1 MKNIRLLQE
10 PGFLWDLYY
19 MFFLRFN
26 LDTLSSVSPEE
37 DGELLYCKDMVKR
50 FADIPED
57 LYVFFR
63 RSEKNNSTLV
73 YEYYLKKFQKH
84 FSDRYNVEYLQ
95 HRLVNWSE
103 VIRNTIS
110 FYFDDVAQEELDK
123 YASSKELLF
132 DRLKNSDYSSEYK
145 IKLYEFFINPE
156 HYIKLL
162 QRVLVDKIS
171 LLNDYYKECYRKIM
185 DVYDPVQLNSFA
197 ESTDNVEREV
207 YVSYCIVD
215 HKHFEHI
222 SDFDKCLY
230 ILGTDYEKGMEKESR
245 GAEKLALKNFC
256 YALSES
262 NRVDILNLL
271 LEKGEITCKDLER
284 FFDFSGST
292 AYHHISLMSRMGV
305 VETRNKGKTIYYSI
319 NKRTLNDIVIYL
331 KRFSN

>member
-1 MKNIRLLQE
+1 MKNISLLQE

-26 LDTLSSVSPEE
+26 LDALSSATPEE
-37 DGELLYCKDMVKR
+37 DGELAYCKDMVKR
-50 FADIPED
+50 FGDIPED

-63 RSEKNNSTLV
+63 RSGENNSTLI
-73 YEYYLKKFQKH
+73 YECYLKKSQKC
-84 FSDRYNVEYLQ
+84 SIDRYNVEYLQ

-110 FYFDDVAQEELDK
+110 FYFDDVAQKELDK

-132 DRLKNSDYSSEYK
+132 DRIKNSDYSSEYK
-145 IKLYEFFINPE
+145 IKLYEFFVNPE
-156 HYIKLL
+156 HYIRLL

-185 DVYDPVQLNSFA
+185 DAYDPVQLSSFA
-197 ESTDNVEREV
+197 ESTDNEEMEV

-222 SDFDKCLY
+222 YDSDKCLY
-230 ILGTDYEKGMEKESR
+230 ILGTDYEKGMGGDSR
-245 GAEKLALKNFC
+245 AVERSALENFC

-271 LEKGEITCKDLER
+271 LEKGEVTCKDLER

-292 AYHHISLMSRMGV
+292 AYHHIALMSRMGV

-319 NKRTLNDIVIYL
+319 NKRTFNDILIYL
-331 KRFSN
+331 RRFSN